1 MPPSY
6 AVPRL
11 YRNEPGNPPLK
22 GSKLVRGDSLF
33 LKLMIFEPGQEEAT
47 FRFVAKPEAEHPD
60 GMAIIDKK
68 PEDFTIIIEDKLLQ
82 AEFEILPIET
92 RFLTEK
98 ITLIYDLERTIP
110 VVDGSPKVKTIEQAK
125 FTIVLDVATRGKHK

>member
-11 YRNEPGNPPLK
+11 YRNEPGNPALK
-22 GSKLVRGDSLF
+22 GSKLIRGDSLA

-47 FRFVAKPEAEHPD
+47 FRFVAKPKAEHPD

-68 PEDFTIIIEDKLLQ
+68 PEDFTIDIVNNLLQ
-82 AEFEILPIET
+82 ADFEILPVET
-92 RFLTEK
+92 SFLTEE
-98 ITLIYDLERTIP
+98 IVLIYDLERTIP
-110 VVDGSPKVKTIEQAK
+110 VTDGSPKVKTIEQGR
-125 FTIVLDVATRGKHK
+125 FTIVLDVAT